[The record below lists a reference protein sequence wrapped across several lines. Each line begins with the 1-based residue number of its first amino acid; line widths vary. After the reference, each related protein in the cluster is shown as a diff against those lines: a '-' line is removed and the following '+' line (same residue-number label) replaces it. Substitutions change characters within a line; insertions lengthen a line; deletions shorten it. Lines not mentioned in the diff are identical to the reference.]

1 MVLAKLLARQKAN
14 IVKAWFDRLINSYPP
29 DTAQFLKSQ
38 KDQFANPVG
47 FTAQESM
54 QGLFDLM
61 LEKWDRPALIK
72 NLDPIIRVRAIQ
84 NFSPSQAVSFILDLK
99 PLVRSQVD
107 QASVSAEE
115 LARFDQR
122 VDDLL
127 LLAFDIYLQCREKIY
142 ELKVSTERDK
152 IYSAFSR
159 AGRIAD
165 VSKE

>member
-1 MVLAKLLARQKAN
+1 
-14 IVKAWFDRLINSYPP
+14 
-29 DTAQFLKSQ
+29 
-38 KDQFANPVG
+38 
-47 FTAQESM
+47 
-54 QGLFDLM
+54 
-61 LEKWDRPALIK
+61 
-72 NLDPIIRVRAIQ
+72 
-84 NFSPSQAVSFILDLK
+84 
-99 PLVRSQVD
+99 
-107 QASVSAEE
+107 VSAEE

-159 AGRIAD
+159 AGLIAD

>member
-61 LEKWDRPALIK
+61 LDSESCFG
-72 NLDPIIRVRAIQ
+72 IQ
-84 NFSPSQAVSFILDLK
+84 
-99 PLVRSQVD
+99 
-107 QASVSAEE
+107 
-115 LARFDQR
+115 
-122 VDDLL
+122 
-127 LLAFDIYLQCREKIY
+127 
-142 ELKVSTERDK
+142 
-152 IYSAFSR
+152 
-159 AGRIAD
+159 
-165 VSKE
+165 